1 MSTLSFWRILV
12 IFSIAIA
19 VGFINDSNAQEGR
32 YREFQNQCSSET
44 KSYIARTKN
53 RAARTYDDCLK
64 ILSNGQILKVSG
76 SVAAGDASRIQRAI
90 YSNRGAVEVR
100 LDSGGGNSAE
110 GMKIGLVFRSSKLLI
125 RVANGSSCA
134 SACTVAFLGG
144 SLRTIDSN
152 AQFLVHIYSGFM
164 NGFDRLNGYDF
175 NTRRSEGF
183 IWKDKLLSH
192 PREFLLSIAKNQHG
206 LLYSSVY
213 PSKYYFEEDNRRGNS
228 SIKVARRFNY
238 LKSMIQAL
246 DQSFSYEGMTK
257 EANRL
262 TRMLQQK
269 RIQSFNHYVEHQLDA
284 DINSIA
290 EGGRSAAHQIAMR
303 IERETAFNMI
313 AGICELNE
321 NKEFSF
327 VSSTYKPWLVA
338 DQLFTLC
345 KTSRFDEQV
354 SSLNR
359 IGNRSNLAL
368 RMIITMFES
377 RIRGVSELSQETLF
391 NYGFTNVE

>member
-1 MSTLSFWRILV
+1 MQMLSLCRLSILILFALANGFASTD
-12 IFSIAIA
+12 AT
-19 VGFINDSNAQEGR
+19 AQSQ
-32 YREFQNQCSSET
+32 YREFQNQCSKDT
-44 KSYIARTKN
+44 QNDTRQTKN
-53 RAARTYDDCLK
+53 RNARTSDDCLR
-64 ILSNGQILKVSG
+64 IVSNGRILKISG
-76 SVAAGDASRIQRAI
+76 KVAAGDAYRIQRAI
-90 YSNRGAVEVR
+90 QSNRGAVEVQ

-110 GMKIGLVFRSSKLLI
+110 GMKIGLVFRASKLLI
-125 RVANGSSCA
+125 RVANGSRCA

-144 SLRTIDSN
+144 SLRTIDSS

-164 NGFDRLNGYDF
+164 NGFDYLNGYDF
-175 NTRRSEGF
+175 SRRRSEGF
-183 IWKDKLLSH
+183 IWKDQLLSN

-206 LLYSSVY
+206 LLHASSY
-213 PSKYYFEEDNRRGNS
+213 PNNFYFDEDNRRQS
-228 SIKVARRFNY
+228 QSIKVARRFNY
-238 LKSMIQAL
+238 LKSMIQGL
-246 DQSFSYEGMTK
+246 DKSFSYEGMTR
-257 EANRL
+257 EANSL

-269 RIQSFNHYVEHQLDA
+269 RIQSFKHYVEHQLDT
-284 DINSIA
+284 DIKSIA

-321 NKEFSF
+321 NVGFSF
-327 VSSTYKPWLVA
+327 VASSHKPWAVA
-338 DQLFTLC
+338 DRLFELC

-354 SSLNR
+354 NSLNR